1 MEAKSPIYDH
11 IMVQIKNTVLQYFE
25 DENVKIFLFGSSARG
40 DHHRYSDI
48 DIGILPNNGYNK
60 KKLILLR
67 ERLENMNIPYSVD
80 LVDISK
86 VSDVFKKK
94 VMKEGKIWK
103 S

>member
-1 MEAKSPIYDH
+1 MQAKSPLYDH
-11 IMVQIKNTVLQYFE
+11 ILEQLKNTVLQFFE
-25 DENVKIFLFGSSARG
+25 DENVTIFLFGSSARG

-48 DIGILPNNGYNK
+48 DIGILSNNGYNK

-67 ERLENMNIPYSVD
+67 EKLENMNNPYSVD

-86 VSDVFKKK
+86 VSDDFRENIL
-94 VMKEGKIWK
+94 KEGKIWK